1 MDYTTYWPT
10 IAALFLGLLMIVV
23 GYTLR
28 SRNSGVVILW
38 LGQALI
44 VALVL
49 FHILEA
55 VAGG

>member
-1 MDYTTYWPT
+1 MDYTPYWPT

-28 SRNSGVVILW
+28 SRNYGVFILW

-44 VALVL
+44 VGLIL
-49 FHILEA
+49 FHILKA
-55 VAGG
+55 VAV

>member
-10 IAALFLGLLMIVV
+10 IAALFLGLLLIVV

-28 SRNSGVVILW
+28 SKGYGVFTLW

-44 VALVL
+44 VGLILV
-49 FHILEA
+49 HILKA
-55 VAGG
+55 VAS